1 MQTTVQRPLQRII
14 EDIGD
19 SAGVFIIGCGDC
31 ATRERFGGP
40 EECREMAEW
49 LTEAGLVVTGWAVPP
64 DGGSTCN
71 PNTARALV
79 RAHRAEIEA
88 SDTIL
93 LLACAQGMPA
103 VSEATGEMRIVRGTH
118 TITGGETGGGE
129 TEVSACNFCDVCLAE
144 LTGGLCPHAFCPKG
158 LLNGPC
164 GGAQGG
170 RCEVFP
176 SRQCVWEL
184 IYRRLK
190 RDGRLDVLMRY
201 QHPKDFGVS
210 DDED

>member
-1 MQTTVQRPLQRII
+1 MQATVQRPFDKIV
-14 EDIGD
+14 EEIGD
-19 SAGVFIIGCGDC
+19 SIGVFVFGCGDC
-31 ATRERFGGP
+31 ATDEHFGG
-40 EECREMAEW
+40 EVECSEMAER
-49 LTEAGLVVTGWAVPP
+49 LEAAGMPVTGWAVPP

-71 PNTARALV
+71 PITSRTLAVANS
-79 RAHRAEIEA
+79 EA
-88 SDTIL
+88 IAAADTIL

-103 VSEATGEMRIVRGTH
+103 VSEAVGDKRIVHGTQ
-118 TITGGETGGGE
+118 TITGGQTAGGADDFASCGY
-129 TEVSACNFCDVCLAE
+129 CDVCLAE
-144 LTGGLCPHAFCPKG
+144 LTGGLCPYAFCPKH

-190 RDGRLDVLMRY
+190 QAGRLDVLMSY
-201 QHPKDFGVS
+201 QQPADFGVS
-210 DDED
+210 DTEE

>member
-1 MQTTVQRPLQRII
+1 MQATVQRPFDKIV
-14 EDIGD
+14 EEIGD
-19 SAGVFIIGCGDC
+19 SASVFVFGCGDC
-31 ATRERFGGP
+31 ATDERFGG
-40 EECREMAEW
+40 ERECSNMAER
-49 LTEAGLVVTGWAVPP
+49 LGVAGIAVTGWAVPP

-71 PNTARALV
+71 PITSRTLV
-79 RAHRAEIEA
+79 LANSEA
-88 SDTIL
+88 IAAADTIL

-103 VSEATGEMRIVRGTH
+103 VSEAVGDKRIIQGTH
-118 TITGGETGGGE
+118 TIIGTQTAGGADDFASCGY
-129 TEVSACNFCDVCLAE
+129 CDVCLAE
-144 LTGGLCPHAFCPKG
+144 LTGGLCPYAFCPKH

-190 RDGRLDVLMRY
+190 EDGRLDVLMRY
-201 QHPKDFGVS
+201 QQPADFGVS
-210 DDED
+210 DEEE